1 MINLT
6 ASQNSFPKLIPFK
19 VYNMDVWEE
28 GPRYLIK
35 FNNGLQLKVTESLRN
50 LFNYMDGTTSIEDIC
65 TMVQKN
71 HDGNITINEL
81 TELINEHLLPKGI
94 LVGSEKKASHHSA
107 ITFRIAVFHASHL
120 KKVSKYFEFLYS
132 WGVLFLFSICFT
144 ISLIHYFLQTNTEDI
159 ANTFGSI
166 YKFSIAILLLLF
178 SLIIHEF
185 GHIVA
190 AYRYKIQPRDVGV
203 GLYMMRPV
211 LFVDLSDTWRLPRG
225 QRVVIDLGG
234 IYFEL
239 WIFIFFELLYFISG
253 YQGFFVAN
261 QFILITVLYNLY
273 PFLQYDGFWVLTD
286 ALGIANLH
294 TRTFQLVKSGLL
306 GYLFLKS
313 DYKEQFNDTIKK
325 MNKHY
330 KIAFLTYASIY
341 FGSVITAI
349 WFILRYTF
357 YLFKSLDSFTWGNAK
372 GAIIVIIIVLIRTI
386 IVLTLKFNRSGGE
399 KDAKQTSHPSSRK
412 NKKIL

>member
-1 MINLT
+1 MT
-6 ASQNSFPKLIPFK
+6 ASQNIFPKLIPYE

-35 FNNGLQLKVTESLRN
+35 FDNGLQLKVTESLRN
-50 LFNYMDGTTSIEDIC
+50 LFNYMDGTTSIGDIC
-65 TMVQKN
+65 TMVQTN

-81 TELINEHLLPKGI
+81 TELINEHLLPKGV

-107 ITFRIAVFHASHL
+107 ITFRIAIFHASYL
-120 KKVSKYFEFLYS
+120 KKASEYFEFLFFR
-132 WGVLFLFSICFT
+132 GVFVLFSIFFS
-144 ISLIHYFLQTNTEDI
+144 ISLIHYFFQANTENI
-159 ANTFGSI
+159 SNTFGSV
-166 YKFSIAILLLLF
+166 YKFTIAILLLLF
-178 SLIIHEF
+178 SIIIHEL

-190 AYRYKIQPRDVGV
+190 AYRYKIQPKDVGM

-211 LFVDLSDTWRLPRG
+211 LFVDLSDTWRLPRR

-239 WIFIFFELLYFISG
+239 WIFILFELCYFISG
-253 YQGFFVAN
+253 FQEFFVAN

-286 ALGIANLH
+286 ILGIANLH
-294 TRTFQLVKSGLL
+294 TRTFQLVKTGLL
-306 GYLFLKS
+306 GYFFFKP
-313 DYKEQFNDTIKK
+313 DYRKQFNDTIKR
-325 MNKHY
+325 MNRHY

-341 FGSVITAI
+341 FCSVITAI
-349 WFILRYTF
+349 WFILRYTI
-357 YLFKSLDSFTWGNAK
+357 YLFTSLDSFTWGNAK

-386 IVLTLKFNRSGGE
+386 VVFTLKFKRAGRE
-399 KDAKQTSHPSSRK
+399 KDDKQTNHPSSRK
-412 NKKIL
+412 NQESL